1 MNRDDQTSLVEHY
14 FAVCTMS
21 LSQLRKMLHARI
33 AQGTFDE
40 GDAVFLQGA
49 SRDVIEHTHNLEIE
63 AAMAEQPA
71 PKDLH

>member
-1 MNRDDQTSLVEHY
+1 MNRDDQTFLVEHY

-21 LSQLRKMLHARI
+21 LSQLRKMMHARI

-49 SRDVIEHTHNLEIE
+49 LN
-63 AAMAEQPA
+63 
-71 PKDLH
+71 

>member
-1 MNRDDQTSLVEHY
+1 MNRDDQTFLVEHY

-21 LSQLRKMLHARI
+21 LSELRLMLHARI
-33 AQGTFDE
+33 ERGTFDE

-49 SRDVIEHTHNLEIE
+49 SRDVIEHTQNLVIE

-71 PKDLH
+71 QEDMH

>member
-1 MNRDDQTSLVEHY
+1 MTRDEQTFLVEHN

-21 LSQLRKMLHARI
+21 LGQLREMLHARI

-49 SRDVIEHTHNLEIE
+49 SRDVIENTHQLEVE